1 MMHASTSPFYP
12 LFASIDVNAKMHE
25 GVAGRKMWADCVKV
39 GIEARKLL
47 LKTCQMVKPFVPD
60 TIDGKPWA
68 DHPTEIM
75 ANDIRFFRFSPN
87 ERWHA
92 FPGYA
97 ENQYFVD
104 PCKFMLTTPGINVES
119 GEYEKF
125 GVPATILANYLRDNG
140 VVPEKCDLNSILFLL
155 TPSENLAKLQQLIA
169 LIARFEQHIREDSLM
184 KDVLPDLYKRYIDY
198 YEGYTI
204 RRLCQEMHDFYVRNN
219 MKDLQRI
226 MFRADGWPTAVMSA
240 YDAQQ
245 AFIRNE
251 VKLVRLSKIEGEIA
265 AEGALPYPPGVL
277 CCVPGE
283 VWGGAVQKYF
293 LALEEGINCLP
304 GFEPEIQG
312 VYLEK
317 QTDGSSRAYGYV
329 VDIA

>member
-1 MMHASTSPFYP
+1 
-12 LFASIDVNAKMHE
+12 
-25 GVAGRKMWADCVKV
+25 
-39 GIEARKLL
+39 
-47 LKTCQMVKPFVPD
+47 MV
-60 TIDGKPWA
+60 
-68 DHPTEIM
+68 
-75 ANDIRFFRFSPN
+75 
-87 ERWHA
+87 
-92 FPGYA
+92 
-97 ENQYFVD
+97 
-104 PCKFMLTTPGINVES
+104 
-119 GEYEKF
+119 
-125 GVPATILANYLRDNG
+125 
-140 VVPEKCDLNSILFLL
+140 
-155 TPSENLAKLQQLIA
+155 
-169 LIARFEQHIREDSLM
+169 
-184 KDVLPDLYKRYIDY
+184 
-198 YEGYTI
+198 
-204 RRLCQEMHDFYVRNN
+204 
-219 MKDLQRI
+219 
-226 MFRADGWPTAVMSA
+226 RADGWPTAVMSA